1 MPSGK
6 KHIRYRPV
14 KNRKKTPAGGLRYG
28 PVFTGCPA
36 VELAVERLYQADDA
50 GREERFW
57 GLVKALNYAMQVQTR
72 VLVPVQL
79 TPEGSQS
86 QFSWASDPIPPEK
99 AKGLALWTLSTPKGY
114 KMLAA
119 FTRPEEADASPST
132 LGLPMAELPL
142 QQVMEQAL
150 EREDLTGMVL
160 NPWGRSAT
168 LDKGLLRGL
177 LYAHGPDD
185 APGEAEARQGR
196 QLAGQGHWEEAAS
209 LFAASAAKGCPEG
222 MRRLAGCCDTGR
234 GVARDRRRAM
244 ALWRKAAADGD
255 VLAQVAIGD
264 RYAAG
269 TSRTPGDP
277 GKALMAYRKA
287 RAMAETEM
295 DITTWPVICL
305 RMAWAEAR
313 ATDSEQ
319 AVRLLA
325 EAAHGL
331 HILAR
336 EEDDGVVGQ
345 ELAHAVAGLTE
356 YAKAVYAGA
365 ENLQELLKKLAAQL
379 NTESLQFN

>member
-119 FTRPEEADASPST
+119 FTRPDEADASPST

-177 LYAHGPDD
+177 LYAHGPED
-185 APGEAEARQGR
+185 APG
-196 QLAGQGHWEEAAS
+196 
-209 LFAASAAKGCPEG
+209 
-222 MRRLAGCCDTGR
+222 
-234 GVARDRRRAM
+234 
-244 ALWRKAAADGD
+244 
-255 VLAQVAIGD
+255 
-264 RYAAG
+264 
-269 TSRTPGDP
+269 
-277 GKALMAYRKA
+277 
-287 RAMAETEM
+287 
-295 DITTWPVICL
+295 
-305 RMAWAEAR
+305 
-313 ATDSEQ
+313 
-319 AVRLLA
+319 
-325 EAAHGL
+325 
-331 HILAR
+331 
-336 EEDDGVVGQ
+336 
-345 ELAHAVAGLTE
+345 
-356 YAKAVYAGA
+356 
-365 ENLQELLKKLAAQL
+365 
-379 NTESLQFN
+379 

>member
-6 KHIRYRPV
+6 KPIRYRPV

-50 GREERFW
+50 GREDRFW
-57 GLVKALNYAMQVQTR
+57 GLVKALNYALQMQTH

-79 TPEGSQS
+79 TPEGSQG

-99 AKGLALWTLSTPKGY
+99 AAGLALWTLHTPKGY
-114 KMLAA
+114 KVLPA
-119 FTRPEEADASPST
+119 FTKPDEADASPAT

-196 QLAGQGHWEEAAS
+196 RLAGQGRWEEAAA
-209 LFAASAAKGCPEG
+209 LFAASAEKGCPEG
-222 MRRLAGCCDTGR
+222 MRRLAGCCDAGR

-244 ALWRKAAADGD
+244 TLWRKAAADGD

-269 TSRTPGDP
+269 TARTPGDP

-287 RAMAETEM
+287 QAMAETEM

-305 RMAWAEAR
+305 RMARAEAR
-313 ATDSEQ
+313 STDSEQ

-331 HILAR
+331 HILAG

-345 ELAHAVAGLTE
+345 ELARAVAGLTE

-379 NTESLQFN
+379 NTESLHFN